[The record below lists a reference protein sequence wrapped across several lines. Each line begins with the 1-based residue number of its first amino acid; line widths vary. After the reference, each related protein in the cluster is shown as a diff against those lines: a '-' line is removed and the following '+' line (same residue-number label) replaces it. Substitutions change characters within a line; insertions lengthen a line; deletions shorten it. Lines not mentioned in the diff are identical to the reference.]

1 MKTIKIQKRNE
12 VDSSLMMSDKIF
24 EHSILYAIQG
34 NLIISIE
41 SSVWEEDVW
50 QNPPNKLLQKN
61 VDWIVWDKTSRLQC
75 FDSI

>member
-12 VDSSLMMSDKIF
+12 EDASVMMSDKIL

-34 NLIISIE
+34 NLIILIE

-50 QNPPNKLLQKN
+50 QNPPNKLLQKHKN
-61 VDWIVWDKTSRLQC
+61 WIV
-75 FDSI
+75 